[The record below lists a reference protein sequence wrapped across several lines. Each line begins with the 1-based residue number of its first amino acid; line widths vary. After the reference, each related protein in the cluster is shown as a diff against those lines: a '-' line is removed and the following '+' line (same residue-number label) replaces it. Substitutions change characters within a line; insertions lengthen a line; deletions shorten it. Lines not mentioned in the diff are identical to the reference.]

1 MSSTTVSNQP
11 RGAECRRLSDQ
22 LSFDENLLERILSRE
37 NLYEAF
43 RRVKSNKGAPG
54 VDGITVQE
62 FREWVDPLW
71 SGIFQSLRD
80 GTYKPSPVLRCE
92 IPKDNGKMRL
102 LGIPTVLDRTIQQA
116 ISQIINPSFDE
127 YFSNSSYGFRPF
139 RNCHQA
145 VRQVRSYIED
155 GYRIAV
161 DVDLE
166 RYFDTVNH
174 DLLMERLGRRIRDK
188 RVLKLIKSFL
198 LSGVEIRTKIPA
210 KQGRGGYKAKIIKQ
224 IQPSLEGV
232 PQGGPL
238 SPLLANIMLDDF
250 DKELEKR
257 GHKFARY
264 ADDFIIVVKSKR
276 AGERV
281 LANVTK
287 LLKKTFKLTVN
298 EAKSQ
303 VVPTNLCSFLGFT
316 FKGKKIRWTEKSYGK
331 FIQRLKELTS
341 RTWGVSMEYRF
352 EKLAEYIRGWMGYY
366 RLSEYYLPIDGIDSW
381 LRRRIRMC
389 YLKMWGRMKTI
400 VRKLLALG
408 VSVPEAVGLGRSRK
422 KWWGRSKNPVINKAL
437 SDKYLANQ
445 GLISI
450 KDLWVQFHYP
460 K

>member
-1 MSSTTVSNQP
+1 MDSTSTSNQS
-11 RGAECRRLSDQ
+11 RGVVCGRLPLQ
-22 LSFDENLLERILSRE
+22 PAFDDNLLERILSRD
-37 NLYEAF
+37 NLYFAF
-43 RRVKSNKGAPG
+43 QRVRSNKGAPG
-54 VDGITVQE
+54 IDGVRVQD
-62 FREWVDPLW
+62 FREWVEELWPL
-71 SGIFQSLRD
+71 ILKSLRD
-80 GTYKPSPVLRCE
+80 GTYTPSPVLRCE
-92 IPKDNGKMRL
+92 IPKDNGTMRL

-116 ISQIINPSFDE
+116 ISQIINPVFDE
-127 YFSNSSYGFRPF
+127 YFSNSSYGFRPL

-145 VRQVRSYIED
+145 VRQVRSYIEE

-166 RYFDTVNH
+166 KYFDTVNH

-198 LSGVEIRTKIPA
+198 CSGVEIRTKIPA
-210 KQGRGGYKAKIIKQ
+210 KQGRGGYKAKVIKQ
-224 IQPSLEGV
+224 VEPTVEGV

-250 DKELEKR
+250 DKELENR
-257 GHKFARY
+257 GHRFARY
-264 ADDFIIVVKSKR
+264 ADDFIILVKSQR

-281 LANVTK
+281 LANITK

-303 VVPTNLCSFLGFT
+303 VVPTDKCSFLGFT
-316 FKGKKIRWTEKSYGK
+316 FRGKKIRWTEKSYGK
-331 FIQRLKELTS
+331 FIKRLKELTS

-352 EKLAEYIRGWMGYY
+352 YKLAEYIRGWMGYY
-366 RLSEYYLPIDGIDSW
+366 RLSEYYTPLPDLDSW

-389 YLKMWGRMKTI
+389 YLKQWGRMKTI
-400 VRKLLALG
+400 VRRLLALG
-408 VSVPEAVGLGRSRK
+408 VPIQQAVGLGRSSK

-437 SDKYLANQ
+437 SDKYLEKQ
-445 GLISI
+445 GLLSI
-450 KDLWVQFHYP
+450 RDLWVQFHYP

>member
-1 MSSTTVSNQP
+1 MLNQS
-11 RGAECRRLSDQ
+11 RGVVCGCLPQ
-22 LSFDENLLERILSRE
+22 QPSFNENLLERILSQE
-37 NLYEAF
+37 NLHDAF
-43 RRVKSNKGAPG
+43 RRVRSNKGAPG
-54 VDGITVQE
+54 VDGVTVQK

-71 SGIFQSLRD
+71 PKILQSLRD
-80 GTYKPSPVLRCE
+80 GTYTPSPVLRCE
-92 IPKDNGKMRL
+92 IPKNDGSMRL

-116 ISQIINPSFDE
+116 ISQIINPTFDE
-127 YFSNSSYGFRPF
+127 YFSNSSYGFRPA

-145 VRQVRSYIED
+145 VRKVRDYIVD

-166 RYFDTVNH
+166 KYFDTVNH

-188 RVLKLIKSFL
+188 RVLRLIKSFL
-198 LSGVEIRTKIPA
+198 ISGVEIRTKIPA
-210 KQGRGGYKAKIIKQ
+210 KQGRGGYKAKVIKDVK
-224 IQPSLEGV
+224 STLCGV

-257 GHKFARY
+257 GHRFARY
-264 ADDFIIVVKSKR
+264 ADDFIILVKSKR

-303 VVPTNLCSFLGFT
+303 VVPTNKCSFLGST
-316 FKGKKIRWTEKSYGK
+316 FYGNKIRWTEKSYSK
-331 FIQRLKELTS
+331 FINRLKELTS
-341 RTWGVSMEYRF
+341 RTWGVSMEYRLY
-352 EKLAEYIRGWMGYY
+352 KLVEYIQGWMGYY
-366 RLSEYYLPIDGIDSW
+366 RLSEYYKPLPDLDSW

-389 YLKMWGRMKTI
+389 YLKQWGRMKTI
-400 VRKLLALG
+400 VRRLLALG
-408 VSVPEAVGLGRSRK
+408 VPVPQAVGLGRSRK
-422 KWWGRSKNPVINKAL
+422 KWWGRSMNPVINKAL
-437 SDKYLANQ
+437 NNKYLADQ

-450 KDLWVQFHYP
+450 KDLWVEFHYP

>member
-1 MSSTTVSNQP
+1 MDSTSTLNQS
-11 RGAECRRLSDQ
+11 RGVVCGRLPLQ
-22 LSFDENLLERILSRE
+22 PAFDEYLLERILSRE
-37 NLYEAF
+37 NLYSAF
-43 RRVKSNKGAPG
+43 ERVKSNKGAPG
-54 VDGITVQE
+54 IDGITVQK
-62 FREWVDPLW
+62 FREWVDALW
-71 SGIFQSLRD
+71 PEIFQSLCD
-80 GTYKPSPVLRCE
+80 GTYTPSPVLRCE
-92 IPKDNGKMRL
+92 IPKDNGTMRL
-102 LGIPTVLDRTIQQA
+102 LGIPIVLDRTIQQA
-116 ISQIINPSFDE
+116 ISQIINPTFDE
-127 YFSNSSYGFRPF
+127 YFSNSSYGFRPS

-145 VRQVRSYIED
+145 VRKVRDYIAD

-166 RYFDTVNH
+166 KYFDTVNH

-198 LSGVEIRTKIPA
+198 ISGVEIRTKIPA
-210 KQGRGGYKAKIIKQ
+210 KQGRGGYKAKVIKHV
-224 IQPSLEGV
+224 EATTCGV

-250 DKELEKR
+250 DKELENR

-264 ADDFIIVVKSKR
+264 ADDFIILVKSKR

-298 EAKSQ
+298 ETKSQ
-303 VVPTNLCSFLGFT
+303 VVPTNECSFLGFT

-331 FIQRLKELTS
+331 FIKRLKELTS
-341 RTWGVSMEYRF
+341 RTWGVSMEHRMF
-352 EKLAEYIRGWMGYY
+352 KLAEYIRGWMGYY
-366 RLSEYYLPIDGIDSW
+366 RLSEYYTPIPDLESW

-389 YLKMWGRMKTI
+389 YLKQWGRMKTI
-400 VRKLLALG
+400 VRRLLALG
-408 VSVPEAVGLGRSRK
+408 VPIQQAVGLGRSRK

-437 SDKYLANQ
+437 SNKYLADQ

-450 KDLWVQFHYP
+450 KDLWVAFHYP